1 MRELDGV
8 RIIGPN
14 DGTLTE
20 RPAST
25 LREMISSSETG
36 GRWSFGEVT
45 AVPDEG
51 VATHLHP
58 GEPEAI
64 IILEGEV
71 ELHGARGVTHI
82 GPGDVIF
89 IPPDTEHGL
98 RTPKGGRW
106 LAIWPIKERVAGPRY
121 GRATPAG

>member
-1 MRELDGV
+1 MRELDGI
-8 RIIGPN
+8 RIIGPG
-14 DGTLTE
+14 DGRITQ

-25 LREMISSSETG
+25 LREIVSAGDTG
-36 GRWSFGEVT
+36 DRWSFGEVT
-45 AVPDEG
+45 AVPDES

-71 ELHGARGVTHI
+71 ELHGARGI
-82 GPGDVIF
+82 ASLSPGDVIF

-98 RTPKGGRW
+98 RTPRGGRW
-106 LAIWPIKERVAGPRY
+106 LAVWPIKDRVPGPRY
-121 GRATPAG
+121 AG

>member
-1 MRELDGV
+1 MARELDGI
-8 RIIGPN
+8 RISGRD
-14 DGTLTE
+14 DGRIAR

-25 LREMISSSETG
+25 LREIISATDTG
-36 GRWSFGEVT
+36 ERWSFGEVT

-51 VATHLHP
+51 VGTHVHP

-64 IILEGEV
+64 IILEGDGI
-71 ELHGARGVTHI
+71 ELHGAEGVAGV

-98 RTPKGGRW
+98 RTPNGGRW
-106 LAIWPIKERVAGPRY
+106 LAIWPTRERVPGKRYPR
-121 GRATPAG
+121 